1 MIEKENKMLKNVSYK
16 NKFALTFFIMAK
28 LISLPTAF
36 SIIKGDLDKSF
47 LLLSI
52 YSFLIFT
59 TIVLTIIPDKKKGRK
74 IPDGEFYSDG
84 MVLKIVN
91 GKIQDFK
98 NL

>member
-1 MIEKENKMLKNVSYK
+1 MLKNVSYK
-16 NKFALTFFIMAK
+16 NKFSLTFFIMAK

-36 SIIKGDLDKSF
+36 SIVNGDLDKAF
-47 LLLSI
+47 ILLSV
-52 YSFLIFT
+52 YSFLIFI
-59 TIVLTIIPDKKKGRK
+59 TIVLSIIPDKKKEIK